1 MATTDPIA
9 DMLTRIRNSTHA
21 KHAQCDIPA
30 SKVKEQIAKVLKGE
44 GFIKDYQVLNTG
56 VQGVIRITLKYT
68 NDREDVIGGLK
79 RISRPGLRKYC
90 GVADIPKIYG
100 GMGTVIMSTPQ
111 GIMTGRKAKKQ
122 NVGGEILAYVW

>member
-9 DMLTRIRNSTHA
+9 DMLTRIRNANHA
-21 KHAQCDIPA
+21 KRAQCDIPA
-30 SKVKEQIAKVLKGE
+30 SKMKEQIAKVLKGE

-68 NDREDVIGGLK
+68 HDRKDVIGGLK

-90 GVADIPKIYG
+90 GATDIPTIYG

>member
-9 DMLTRIRNSTHA
+9 DMLTRIRNSHHA

-68 NDREDVIGGLK
+68 NDRQDVIAGLK

-90 GVADIPKIYG
+90 GANEIPTIYG

>member
-9 DMLTRIRNSTHA
+9 DMLTRIRNANHA

-30 SKVKEQIAKVLKGE
+30 SKVKEQIAKVLKSE
-44 GFIKDYQVLNTG
+44 GFVKDYQVLNTG

-79 RISRPGLRKYC
+79 RVSRPGLRKYC
-90 GVADIPKIYG
+90 GVSGIPTIFG

-122 NVGGEILAYVW
+122 NVGGEVLAYVW